1 MCVKSKTKI
10 NYFNRSIVCKFR
22 LFYRKNKILQK
33 YDAYSTKQAF
43 SQHLTEPLNKLFSNK
58 EHLLLTRTK
67 ITQGTEGNNNET
79 SVSDHL

>member
-33 YDAYSTKQAF
+33 YDAYSTTANKH
-43 SQHLTEPLNKLFSNK
+43 SHNMTEPLSKVIL
-58 EHLLLTRTK
+58 
-67 ITQGTEGNNNET
+67 
-79 SVSDHL
+79 